1 MHGTLQ
7 WVSFFSSSANKKQKK
22 QKQNL
27 IGQHTNSG
35 NKKERTLTFKKGLSD
50 ANTSFLFRRRSAS
63 YFAPSVGSLSPL
75 PFNAAFL
82 DFFFDVDL
90 AVVVV
95 VVVAEAYLLF
105 LVGDEINRL

>member
-1 MHGTLQ
+1 ME
-7 WVSFFSSSANKKQKK
+7 AR
-22 QKQNL
+22 
-27 IGQHTNSG
+27 
-35 NKKERTLTFKKGLSD
+35 KKERTLTFKKGLSD

-95 VVVAEAYLLF
+95 VVVVVAEAYLLF

>member
-1 MHGTLQ
+1 ME
-7 WVSFFSSSANKKQKK
+7 AR
-22 QKQNL
+22 
-27 IGQHTNSG
+27 
-35 NKKERTLTFKKGLSD
+35 KKERTLTFKKGLSD

>member
-1 MHGTLQ
+1 M
-7 WVSFFSSSANKKQKK
+7 ANTQ
-22 QKQNL
+22 
-27 IGQHTNSG
+27 TVEAR
-35 NKKERTLTFKKGLSD
+35 KKERTLTFKKGLSD

>member
-1 MHGTLQ
+1 
-7 WVSFFSSSANKKQKK
+7 
-22 QKQNL
+22 
-27 IGQHTNSG
+27 
-35 NKKERTLTFKKGLSD
+35 
-50 ANTSFLFRRRSAS
+50 
-63 YFAPSVGSLSPL
+63 L

-95 VVVAEAYLLF
+95 VVVVAEAYLLF